1 MIVKRICN
9 IKRAKLCLV
18 IGVKVCNLTHCM
30 YSFVHNWVILLPKLR
45 MQFAAE
51 NLLLIAKN
59 FEKDRINKI
68 ENTVD
73 QTH

>member
-1 MIVKRICN
+1 
-9 IKRAKLCLV
+9 
-18 IGVKVCNLTHCM
+18 M